1 MKNIYTLGLLLS
13 FIVFSGCSKDFLKRY
28 DKRIVGTWSITD
40 INRVGLGGGSTA
52 DLAFA
57 NGTFT
62 FQEGGS
68 LVYVN
73 SSNATYQGSWDIVK
87 KIIGEE
93 SIRSLQ
99 ITAVDF
105 TNQKVITEYYDDINF
120 AGTDHFKANI
130 VSGFHTYVT
139 HFRR

>member
-1 MKNIYTLGLLLS
+1 MRNIYILSLLLS
-13 FIVFSGCSKDFLKRY
+13 FIMFPGCSKDFLKQY
-28 DKRIVGTWSITD
+28 DKRIIGTWSITD
-40 INRVGLGGGSTA
+40 VNRVGLGGGNTGN
-52 DLAFA
+52 LPFA

-73 SSNATYQGSWDIVK
+73 SSNATYKGSWDIVK
-87 KIIGEE
+87 KVMGDE
-93 SIRSLQ
+93 SVRSLH

-120 AGTDHFKANI
+120 AGTGHFRANI
-130 VSGFHTYVT
+130 VSEFHTYVT